1 MDYLFSLIYG
11 LDIEI
16 VLRFVYLIIISI
28 LFLRGE
34 ISMSKF
40 AQTFDNFETKY
51 ILNKDGKVVED
62 TEKIDLQE
70 EMNSHRDDCLS
81 SFLDKYLD
89 FSKDT
94 LPFAQDTLADG
105 EYDML
110 NQLVGTNADRVLQAY
125 DSLMDIRERYGVPEH
140 FSNEEVVSYLRELAN
155 NSKQKGDA
163 AVVQE
168 KEAQPESEQE
178 KLS

>member
-1 MDYLFSLIYG
+1 MEYLFSFICG

-28 LFLRGE
+28 LFLKGE

-40 AQTFDNFETKY
+40 AQTFSNFEKKY

-70 EMNSHRDDCLS
+70 EMNSHKDDCLS

-110 NQLVGTNADRVLQAY
+110 NQLVGTNADKVLEAY
-125 DSLMDIRERYGVPEH
+125 DKLMDIRERYGVPEQ
-140 FSNEEVVSYLRELAN
+140 FSNEEVITYLRDI
-155 NSKQKGDA
+155 SKQKGDA